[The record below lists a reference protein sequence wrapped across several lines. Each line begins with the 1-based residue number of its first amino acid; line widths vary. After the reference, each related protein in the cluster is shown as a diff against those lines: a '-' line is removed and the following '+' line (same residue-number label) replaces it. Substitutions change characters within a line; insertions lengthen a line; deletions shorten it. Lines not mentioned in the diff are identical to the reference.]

1 MCILERKEL
10 DQFEAGHGDLEGVI
24 DQLRLTKG
32 IELQTFEHQFGKSF
46 WDVYQDA
53 ADKLFSEQLLCLDE
67 SKKNLRLTDYGVD
80 VSNYAL
86 AEFLLDY

>member
-1 MCILERKEL
+1 M
-10 DQFEAGHGDLEGVI
+10 AI
-24 DQLRLTKG
+24 DANKLVEEFMLLGLRLTIG

-53 ADKLFSEQLLCLDE
+53 ANKLFSEQLLCLDE

>member
-1 MCILERKEL
+1 MFL
-10 DQFEAGHGDLEGVI
+10 G
-24 DQLRLTKG
+24 LRLTKG

-67 SKKNLRLTDYGVD
+67 SKKIC
-80 VSNYAL
+80 A
-86 AEFLLDY
+86 

>member
-1 MCILERKEL
+1 MNCKHLNTSLEK
-10 DQFEAGHGDLEGVI
+10 ASG
-24 DQLRLTKG
+24 
-32 IELQTFEHQFGKSF
+32 TFIRN
-46 WDVYQDA
+46 A

>member
-1 MCILERKEL
+1 MQVISIYDKILMSVSYTHL
-10 DQFEAGHGDLEGVI
+10 
-24 DQLRLTKG
+24 
-32 IELQTFEHQFGKSF
+32 
-46 WDVYQDA
+46 VYQDA

-86 AEFLLDY
+86 AEFLLDH